1 MKTKVFISYA
11 WEEDNEN
18 DRKVKSF
25 TQWLAVYLKKWK
37 FDVLL
42 DVYEN
47 HPGTRLDKFMSEG
60 INSSYFVLCI
70 CTKTYVE
77 KIQNT
82 NTGVY
87 NEISLLKEMSDSPFI
102 IPVIEKGMFAN
113 LPSFFEGK
121 FVSELN
127 FETPNSQDNKNRIV
141 QLLCT
146 LRDETVSANDIK
158 SETSIDR
165 YFNNVEKIKFQT
177 TVSKLMNFQCQSEG
191 KITFQYLLNEGNFKL
206 GIPPM
211 EFLTHWSTCGSDS
224 IYSYKKVQNM
234 YRIHNFKTFDEV
246 TKPGDIDLSNL
257 IDVEWGTSL
266 KIGDGILWINNN
278 NFTATRRMLN
288 VENCEEDEYQNKVTL
303 QFKIL
308 NPIELSDDFIQDLD
322 IQE

>member
-1 MKTKVFISYA
+1 METKVFISYA

-25 TQWLAVYLKKWK
+25 TQWLAVYLKKWN

-60 INSSYFVLCI
+60 INSSHFVLCI

-77 KIQNT
+77 KMQNT

-127 FETPNSQDNKNRIV
+127 FETPYSQDNKNGIV

-146 LRDETVSANDIK
+146 LRDETVSAKDIK

-165 YFNNVEKIKFQT
+165 YFNSVEKMKFQT

-191 KITFQYLLNEGNFKL
+191 KITFQYLLNGGNFKL

-234 YRIHNFKTFDEV
+234 YRIPNFKTFDEV
-246 TKPGDIDLSNL
+246 IKPGDIDLSNL
-257 IDVEWGTSL
+257 IDVEWDTSL

-278 NFTATRRMLN
+278 NFTAIGRVLN

-303 QFKIL
+303 QYKIL
-308 NPIELSDDFIQDLD
+308 NPIELSDDFIQNLD

>member
-1 MKTKVFISYA
+1 
-11 WEEDNEN
+11 
-18 DRKVKSF
+18 
-25 TQWLAVYLKKWK
+25 
-37 FDVLL
+37 
-42 DVYEN
+42 
-47 HPGTRLDKFMSEG
+47 MSEG
-60 INSSYFVLCI
+60 INSSHFVLCI

-77 KIQNT
+77 KMQNT

-146 LRDETVSANDIK
+146 LRDETVSAKDIK

-278 NFTATRRMLN
+278 FTATGRVLN

-303 QFKIL
+303 QYKIL

>member
-1 MKTKVFISYA
+1 M
-11 WEEDNEN
+11 
-18 DRKVKSF
+18 
-25 TQWLAVYLKKWK
+25 KKWN

-60 INSSYFVLCI
+60 INSSHFVLCI

-77 KIQNT
+77 KMQNT

-127 FETPNSQDNKNRIV
+127 FETPNSQDNKNGIV

-146 LRDETVSANDIK
+146 LRDETVSAKDIK

-177 TVSKLMNFQCQSEG
+177 TVSKLMNFQCQSED

-224 IYSYKKVQNM
+224 IYSYKMVQNM
-234 YRIHNFKTFDEV
+234 YRIPNFKTFDEV

-257 IDVEWGTSL
+257 IDVEWDTSL

-278 NFTATRRMLN
+278 NFTATGRVLN

-303 QFKIL
+303 QYKIL